1 MFFDVED
8 GIFAKEG
15 GLQMDV
21 KALHSGN
28 PEIPENGEERIL
40 ASKTSKVAN
49 HVLYKCSLYVHDD
62 ERGCLQAR
70 PKA

>member
-1 MFFDVED
+1 
-8 GIFAKEG
+8 
-15 GLQMDV
+15 MDV